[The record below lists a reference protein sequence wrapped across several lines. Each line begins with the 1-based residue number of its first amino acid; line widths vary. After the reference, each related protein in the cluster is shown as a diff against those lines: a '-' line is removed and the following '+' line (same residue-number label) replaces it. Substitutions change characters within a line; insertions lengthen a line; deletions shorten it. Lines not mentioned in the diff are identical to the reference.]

1 MVVAC
6 ETENVV
12 IWAYTVQNMM
22 VLAQMG
28 NILMINF
35 TSSTSVRVDRYHLFT
50 AVIPPAIF
58 GSLIA
63 ALSKKLHSTY
73 APLDF
78 KLKKNCSIQRSFQS
92 LRLNDMVINVISKL

>member
-1 MVVAC
+1 MMVV
-6 ETENVV
+6 
-12 IWAYTVQNMM
+12 
-22 VLAQMG
+22 AQMG

-78 KLKKNCSIQRSFQS
+78 KFKKKKICSIQRSFQS